1 LLRRRCGHHFT
12 FAVSDVPGSVG
23 TLSLF
28 DTPGSASWI
37 QDTPD
42 NVFSLAQQDTMTPYE
57 TPTSQTG
64 FFLKLNLPSAEALQ
78 NAQRL
83 LADHGMLELVGR
95 EAGSPSGTPTR
106 PGLGGSRDGLSM
118 IGSRHH

>member
-1 LLRRRCGHHFT
+1 MLRRRCGHHFT

-106 PGLGGSRDGLSM
+106 LGGSSKYESSI
-118 IGSRHH
+118 IGSRRH